1 MKALLVAAS
10 LLAPS
15 TPAPTPDPP
24 GGYWRFGEKREPEPN
39 DGRDNLMIGSIM
51 FSLGVLRTASGVAYV
66 VIAQPERCDD
76 IVRFGI
82 EPEGCPQVRGF
93 GWAGVAFGGAFLVT
107 GVAMLAIG
115 GAQRKRHRAWQRR
128 HGIAFAPVV
137 ARDRLGLGLGL
148 RF

>member
-15 TPAPTPDPP
+15 TPPPDPEPP

-39 DGRDNLMIGSIM
+39 DGHDSLLIGSIM
-51 FSLGVLRTASGVAYV
+51 LSLGVLRTASGVAYV

-76 IVRFGI
+76 IGRFGI
-82 EPEGCPQVRGF
+82 EPESCPQVRGF

-115 GAQRKRHRAWQRR
+115 GVQRKRHRAWQRR
-128 HGIAFAPVV
+128 YGIALAPVV
-137 ARDRLGLGLGL
+137 GRDRLGFDLAL